1 MQEWVRALSVVTMG
15 VAIGMR
21 VGERRVVHGLEA
33 KGAVDPDTATKLPLT
48 SFMRKWHFRRL
59 LNAGV
64 VGETMM
70 QLQYLKV
77 VEYAE
82 WRARRRKRV
91 LFILPVLLALVVYL
105 LYFRRP

>member
-1 MQEWVRALSVVTMG
+1 M
-15 VAIGMR
+15 I
-21 VGERRVVHGLEA
+21 
-33 KGAVDPDTATKLPLT
+33 
-48 SFMRKWHFRRL
+48 FRRL

-82 WRARRRKRV
+82 WRARRRRRALLV
-91 LFILPVLLALVVYL
+91 LPLIIAVVAYAYL
-105 LYFRRP
+105 RSRGS